1 MYSQVYRG
9 FLNNVRINT
18 RRRRIYK
25 ENSLYLESINKV
37 EKKEKKKPINF
48 NNGDHLGDQFHFLLK
63 KEYQLR
69 KNSKDLPPFLL

>member
-1 MYSQVYRG
+1 MYRS
-9 FLNNVRINT
+9 LISNT
-18 RRRRIYK
+18 RRRVTYN
-25 ENSLYLESINKV
+25 ENIMKRDLL
-37 EKKEKKKPINF
+37 KKREKKKAINF

>member
-1 MYSQVYRG
+1 MYKQMYRG
-9 FLNNVRINT
+9 LLNNA

-25 ENSLYLESINKV
+25 ENSLYFDSIKV
-37 EKKEKKKPINF
+37 EKNKRKPINF

-69 KNSKDLPPFLL
+69 KNSNDLPPFLL

>member
-1 MYSQVYRG
+1 MYRG
-9 FLNNVRINT
+9 LLNNA

-25 ENSLYLESINKV
+25 ENSLYFDSIKV
-37 EKKEKKKPINF
+37 EKNKERHINF

-69 KNSKDLPPFLL
+69 KNSNDLPPFLL

>member
-1 MYSQVYRG
+1 MYRG
-9 FLNNVRINT
+9 LLNNA

-25 ENSLYLESINKV
+25 ENSLYFDSIKV
-37 EKKEKKKPINF
+37 EKNKRKPINF

-69 KNSKDLPPFLL
+69 KNSNDLPPFLL